1 MCIIKFDLF
10 YMFPVNCDDVTVFVK
25 VYFESK
31 CTNCIFPTS
40 KGGGGGSEKKKQT
53 LKLETTLVVDLNV
66 DIGSCKKALKMT
78 LDSLERLAQ

>member
-40 KGGGGGSEKKKQT
+40 KGGGGGAKKKT
-53 LKLETTLVVDLNV
+53 DVKAGN
-66 DIGSCKKALKMT
+66 DIGCRFKCRYRQLQESLKN
-78 LDSLERLAQ
+78 DFGLA